1 MTIFHLRKIDPVGL
15 YVEDVLW
22 DDGAYPA
29 RQGDPKMTDGQ
40 PGIPP
45 VLNADGTVIV
55 PEVPEVL
62 PTQEL
67 DAEGNPV
74 WITPP
79 VEAFEGNPIPSD
91 LIAKPV
97 PGGFFWPR
105 WDGKA
110 WVEGGE
116 APKPPPVTVVD
127 MAQARKVLVLNGVDL
142 DTIPLIFNALE
153 EPARSFAKIDWEFK
167 TQVHIDNP
175 LVQIIAKQKGWS
187 QARLQDMF
195 NLAPTLP

>member
-1 MTIFHLRKIDPVGL
+1 MTTIHLRKIDPTGL
-15 YVEDVLW
+15 FVEDALW

-29 RQGDPKMTDGQ
+29 QSGLPKMTEGQ
-40 PGIPP
+40 PSVPP
-45 VLNADGTVIV
+45 VLDADGTEIV
-55 PEVPEVL
+55 PELPEVL
-62 PTQEL
+62 PAQEL
-67 DAEGNPV
+67 DADGNPV

-79 VEAFEGNPIPSD
+79 VEAFDGNPIPPD
-91 LIAKPV
+91 MVAEPV

-116 APKPPPVTVVD
+116 APKPPPVSVVGMD
-127 MAQARKVLVLNGVDL
+127 QARKVLVLNGVDL
-142 DTIPLIFNALE
+142 DSIPQIFNALE

-167 TQVHIDNP
+167 AKVHIDNP
-175 LVQIIAKQKGWS
+175 LVLVIAEQKKWS

-195 NLAPTLP
+195 NLAATLS